1 MVNFIYPTHL
11 RILASES
18 ERMKLLIEKDEE
30 LGEDGFVG
38 EEKEEDSD
46 SSLVE
51 SLNTISKGIKL
62 GVIVDRME
70 HLQGLMDLLSCFIP
84 FTSDSKLAVTGD
96 TSIPVNVPYDPLLN
110 LILNSSLTILMSHFH
125 FSYPH
130 CHFCHIFHG
139 LRYIFHENY
148 HDNMKPLQKFLRLN
162 FERLFAY
169 KRQTI

>member
-1 MVNFIYPTHL
+1 MQTCPVVNFIYPTHL

-84 FTSDSKLAVTGD
+84 LSLNSKLAVTG
-96 TSIPVNVPYDPLLN
+96 
-110 LILNSSLTILMSHFH
+110 SSAI
-125 FSYPH
+125 
-130 CHFCHIFHG
+130 
-139 LRYIFHENY
+139 E
-148 HDNMKPLQKFLRLN
+148 
-162 FERLFAY
+162 
-169 KRQTI
+169 